1 MKIWGSFRYIK
12 FNIIKIIKNMRIFNV
27 YIILFIST
35 FFICAQCEK
44 NEIELLNPDA
54 KVILQHNYLIITSA
68 DGQPAQVE
76 VKYTV
81 LGIGGENEQK
91 TLRKTTPFIFG
102 GENVCCSYSIKRES
116 ANGYIR
122 HYLNRNYQPNG
133 ADYLSIKNLSSSEIE
148 YAVIGNNKIT
158 YYNVNDLSNGNSTYF
173 TQNLNTL
180 LDKTKVIEQPP
191 IPIYKKAPILYLL
204 FPDKAP
210 QHVCYALLE
219 GDGTTEGGLFKAK
232 KVPLKSPYVGDLTL
246 TTPYTIEQIMELY
259 KQEYENQG
267 SILFSNYVAYT
278 LKQQG
283 KRYTYS
289 LKEEGERGDRKL
301 LYYGKIAPHQSL
313 DNQGEIWFINA
324 AEARYYDVFHLE

>member
-1 MKIWGSFRYIK
+1 
-12 FNIIKIIKNMRIFNV
+12 MRIFNA
-27 YIILFIST
+27 YIIFFISA

-76 VKYTV
+76 LKYTV
-81 LGIGGENEQK
+81 LGTEGENEQK

-158 YYNVNDLSNGNSTYF
+158 YYDVNDLSNGNSTYF

-191 IPIYKKAPILYLL
+191 IP
-204 FPDKAP
+204 
-210 QHVCYALLE
+210 
-219 GDGTTEGGLFKAK
+219 
-232 KVPLKSPYVGDLTL
+232 
-246 TTPYTIEQIMELY
+246 MY

-278 LKQQG
+278 LKLQG

-289 LKEEGERGDRKL
+289 LKEEGERGNRKL

-313 DNQGEIWFINA
+313 DNQGEIWFINS
-324 AEARYYDVFHLE
+324 AEARYYDILNE